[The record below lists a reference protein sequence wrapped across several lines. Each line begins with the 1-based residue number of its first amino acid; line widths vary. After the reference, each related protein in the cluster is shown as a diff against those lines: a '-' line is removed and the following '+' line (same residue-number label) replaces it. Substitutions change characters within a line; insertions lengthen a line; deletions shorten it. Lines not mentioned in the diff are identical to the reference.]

1 MIWPAV
7 RNSTPT
13 GGLSIVQHT
22 RIFWVS
28 VGILADVDP
37 YSLLMSHLDD
47 WLADRPS
54 RLSVPEVADLL
65 GVQPATVYKW
75 LADGLVPGY
84 KLAGVWVILRE
95 ELKDLIASGRNSPPV
110 STEQEAGRK
119 PGRPGPDAPHAPM
132 AVPTDTSGS
141 PADVSDSPAPAAP
154 ALDEPVVRGRARAR
168 KNAKKTK
175 PPESSGP

>member
-1 MIWPAV
+1 M
-7 RNSTPT
+7 
-13 GGLSIVQHT
+13 SIVPHT

-28 VGILADVDP
+28 VGILADMDP

-47 WLADRPS
+47 WLADRPP

-75 LADGLVPGY
+75 LADGLIPGY

-95 ELKDLIASGRNSPPV
+95 ELKDLIATGRNTPPV
-110 STEQEAGRK
+110 ATEQEAARNL
-119 PGRPGPDAPHAPM
+119 GRPGPDAPDVAMP
-132 AVPTDTSGS
+132 APTDTSGT
-141 PADVSDSPAPAAP
+141 PADVSPAPAAP
-154 ALDEPVVRGRARAR
+154 ALDEPVARGRARAR
-168 KNAKKTK
+168 KDAKKTK

>member
-1 MIWPAV
+1 M
-7 RNSTPT
+7 
-13 GGLSIVQHT
+13 SIVPHT
-22 RIFWVS
+22 RIFWVR

-75 LADGLVPGY
+75 LADGLIPGY

-95 ELKDLIASGRNSPPV
+95 ELKDLIASGRNLPPV
-110 STEQEAGRK
+110 AAEEEATRK
-119 PGRPGPDAPHAPM
+119 PGGPGPDVPHAPVP
-132 AVPTDTSGS
+132 VPTDTSGS
-141 PADVSDSPAPAAP
+141 PVDVSDSPAPAALAP
-154 ALDEPVVRGRARAR
+154 DEPVARGRARAR
-168 KNAKKTK
+168 KNAKETK